1 VSNPPSASLWT
12 RAMIAVLIAQFL
24 SALADNA
31 LLFATL
37 ALLKQKLYPEW
48 TEPLLQEFFVGAFI
62 ILAPFSGP
70 LADSWPKG
78 GVMLLSNCLKLLGA
92 LAILVGVN
100 PFLAYGLVGVG
111 AATYSPA
118 KYGILSELTSPDR
131 LVQANGLMES
141 STIAAILIGAIVGGT
156 LSDWSVPGALA
167 VVAGCYAV
175 AAFANLFIP
184 KMAVAHA
191 LAKMSIP
198 EMLKDFVRAF
208 RQLYAVIDARFSVAG
223 TSLFWGAG
231 STMRFLL
238 IAWTPVALGIAN
250 NREPAYLNAV
260 VAVGIVIGAVL
271 AGKLVT
277 LRNVNRALGG
287 GIVLGLAVCALS
299 ATTNLQVAYAVLII
313 VGAAGGFFVVPLNA
327 LLQEKG
333 HESVGAGH
341 AVAVQN
347 GMENLTMLIMIG
359 IYTALSRSGV
369 SVLTMVAGFG
379 GFLSLAILS
388 LWFYRVK
395 KQRERAKFSQEV
407 SR

>member
-1 VSNPPSASLWT
+1 
-12 RAMIAVLIAQFL
+12 
-24 SALADNA
+24 
-31 LLFATL
+31 
-37 ALLKQKLYPEW
+37 
-48 TEPLLQEFFVGAFI
+48 
-62 ILAPFSGP
+62 
-70 LADSWPKG
+70 
-78 GVMLLSNCLKLLGA
+78 
-92 LAILVGVN
+92 
-100 PFLAYGLVGVG
+100 
-111 AATYSPA
+111 
-118 KYGILSELTSPDR
+118 
-131 LVQANGLMES
+131 
-141 STIAAILIGAIVGGT
+141 
-156 LSDWSVPGALA
+156 VPGALA
-167 VVAGCYAV
+167 VFTGCYAV

-191 LAKMSIP
+191 LARMSIP
-198 EMLKDFVRAF
+198 EMLKDFVHAY

-260 VAVGIVIGAVL
+260 VAVGIVTGAVL

-287 GIVLGLAVCALS
+287 GVVLGLAVCALS
-299 ATTNLQVAYAVLII
+299 ATTNLHVAYVVLIV

-359 IYTALSRSGV
+359 IYTGLSRSGV

-379 GFLSLAILS
+379 GFLSLSILS

-395 KQRERAKFSQEV
+395 KQRERALQLGV
-407 SR
+407 SG